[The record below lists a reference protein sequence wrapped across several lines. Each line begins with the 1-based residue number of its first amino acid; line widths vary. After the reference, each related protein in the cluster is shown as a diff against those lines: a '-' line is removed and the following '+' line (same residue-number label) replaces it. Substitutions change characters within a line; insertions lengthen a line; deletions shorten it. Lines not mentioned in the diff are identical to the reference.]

1 MKFLLMIAVIL
12 SLSGRIQAEIR
23 VWEDAKGHQ
32 YKAEFVHELF
42 DKITLR
48 DVNGTEFRL
57 GVDELS
63 ELDQRYL
70 RVKVAPEIK
79 IDFSKTSSVKP
90 KPKETMDLDNDIIM
104 IIAAEVKIE
113 KNSQRPYTSRLHAEL
128 YLIAR
133 DTTGGG
139 FVLLSRTESDFLF
152 TEKDCHIFKSEPVMP
167 RTFEQNSGENE
178 RRGEEY
184 AGYLIV
190 VRDFEDKIV
199 AVKTDMPD
207 WIVNHDVINSLRDI
221 YVRGAGSLRSR
232 YFDRTGHKAPVPRP
246 NYYTARQGKDR
257 LP

>member
-1 MKFLLMIAVIL
+1 MKIIFTIMVVL
-12 SLSGRIQAEIR
+12 SLSCRLQAEVR
-23 VWEDAKGHQ
+23 VWEDVKGRQ

-42 DKITLR
+42 DKVTLR

-57 GVDELS
+57 GVEDLS

-90 KPKETMDLDNDIIM
+90 KPKETMDLDNDII
-104 IIAAEVKIE
+104 IITAAEVKIE

-133 DTTGGG
+133 DITGGG
-139 FVLLSRTESDFLF
+139 FVLLSKTDSDFLF
-152 TEKDCHIFKSEPVMP
+152 TEKESHIFKSEPVTS
-167 RTFEQNSGENE
+167 RTFEQNSGESE

-184 AGYLIV
+184 AGYLVV

-207 WIVNHDVINSLRDI
+207 WILDHNVINSLRDI
-221 YVRGAGSLRSR
+221 YMRGAGSLRSR
-232 YFDRTGHKAPVPRP
+232 YFDKTGHKAPVPRP

>member
-1 MKFLLMIAVIL
+1 MKSILTIVAFLFL
-12 SLSGRIQAEIR
+12 SCPLQAEVRI
-23 VWEDAKGHQ
+23 WEDAKGRQ

-42 DKITLR
+42 DKVTLR

-57 GVDELS
+57 GVEELS
-63 ELDQRYL
+63 EVDQRYL

-79 IDFSKTSSVKP
+79 IDFSKTTSLKP
-90 KPKETMDLDNDIIM
+90 KPKETMDLDNDTIM
-104 IIAAEVKIE
+104 VTAAEVKLE
-113 KNSQRPYTSRLHAEL
+113 KISRRPYTSRLHAEL
-128 YLIAR
+128 YLIAK
-133 DTTGGG
+133 DITGGG

-152 TEKDCHIFKSEPVMP
+152 TEKESHIFKSEPVTS

-184 AGYLIV
+184 AGYLIA

-207 WIVNHDVINSLRDI
+207 WIADYDVINSLRDI
-221 YVRGAGSLRSR
+221 YMRGVGSLRSR
-232 YFDRTGHKAPVPRP
+232 YFDKTGHKASVPRP
-246 NYYTARQGKDR
+246 NYYTARHGKEK